1 MSNIFEHRIFEKTYI
16 SESGKG
22 ISFQTGKLAFR
33 SNGSVT
39 IKCGDTVMLV
49 VVTYDEKPSA
59 HFEHTVLVTH
69 DGYEILTT
77 GE

>member
-16 SESGKG
+16 SESGKE

-39 IKCGDTVMLV
+39 IKCGNTVMLV
-49 VVTYDEKPSA
+49 VVTYDEKETKEYDFLPL
-59 HFEHTVLVTH
+59 HV
-69 DGYEILTT
+69 G
-77 GE
+77 